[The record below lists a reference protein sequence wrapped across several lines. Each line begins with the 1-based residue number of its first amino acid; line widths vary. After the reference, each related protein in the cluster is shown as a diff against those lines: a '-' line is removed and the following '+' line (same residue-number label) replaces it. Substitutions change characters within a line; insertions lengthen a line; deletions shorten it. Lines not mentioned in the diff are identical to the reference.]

1 MLWFAPRA
9 ITRIIVSK
17 SIANKSRGNMMSGE
31 DTSIC
36 ISTIAYADGEIH
48 CTVLVFDIHVRVI
61 WDGFHSLNQ
70 PTMLWIAPQESAR
83 ILATIFLKYGKRE
96 KQ

>member
-1 MLWFAPRA
+1 
-9 ITRIIVSK
+9 
-17 SIANKSRGNMMSGE
+17 MMSGE

-48 CTVLVFDIHVRVI
+48 CTVLVFDIDVGVI
-61 WDGFHSLNQ
+61 WDGIHSLNQ

-83 ILATIFLKYGKRE
+83 ILATIFQKYGKRE

>member
-17 SIANKSRGNMMSGE
+17 SIANKNRGNMVSSE

-61 WDGFHSLNQ
+61 CDGVHSLNQ
-70 PTMLWIAPQESAR
+70 HTMLWFAPQESAR
-83 ILATIFLKYGKRE
+83 ILANIFQKYGKRE